1 MSNDNKQQHNH
12 GAALSGLRGEELLR
26 ANLSIW
32 GYSLQKNQDEFID
45 PNWEGTKQSKIAR
58 ARKEQQS
65 KVIFNWDYDDGT
77 FQCDGW
83 IPEVQ
88 AAIEIKYGTA
98 HGTTEEKIFFDL
110 EKIRDGVYAG
120 SNLIY
125 VFAGTPEEPG
135 SSNRC
140 LAKVF
145 AHKAKKENLDVTV
158 VFARLQKDGSMPG
171 LKEALDNMKNKNNPA

>member
-1 MSNDNKQQHNH
+1 MSKAKNEVDYH
-12 GAALSGLRGEELLR
+12 GAAKSGTKGEQLLR
-26 ANLSIW
+26 ENLVSW
-32 GYSLQKNQDEFID
+32 GYSLQKKQEDFID
-45 PNWEGTKQSKIAR
+45 PNWTGTKASKNQR
-58 ARKEQQS
+58 AKKEQES
-65 KVIFNWDYDDGT
+65 KVIFGWDYDGGK

-125 VFAGTPEEPG
+125 VFAGTPEKPG

-145 AHKAKKENLDVTV
+145 ADKAKKENLDVTV
-158 VFARLQKDGSMPG
+158 VFARLQRDGSMPG
-171 LKEALDNMKNKNNPA
+171 LKEALDAMRQKNNPA

>member
-1 MSNDNKQQHNH
+1 MSNNNKQQHNH

-32 GYSLQKNQDEFID
+32 GYSLQKKQEDFID

-65 KVIFNWDYDDGT
+65 KVIFNWDYDDGN
-77 FQCDGW
+77 FKADGW
-83 IPEVQ
+83 IPELQ
-88 AAIEIKYGTA
+88 ATIEIKYGTA

-125 VFAGTPEEPG
+125 VFAGTPEKPG